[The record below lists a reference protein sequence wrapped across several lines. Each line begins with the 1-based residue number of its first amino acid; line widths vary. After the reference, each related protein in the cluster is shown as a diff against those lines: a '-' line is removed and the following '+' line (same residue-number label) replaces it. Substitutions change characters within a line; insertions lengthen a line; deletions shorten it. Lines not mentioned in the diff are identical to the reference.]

1 MPRSSPFD
9 AYVGNAA
16 EGPNS
21 LPRILLA
28 GLLIVAVW
36 VVGTLVAL
44 VVGAALAVLWSGEP
58 SPSSFNG
65 FMSALERSR
74 LWVPSLLLS
83 VTSLWLGLG
92 MALRLVHRRRLSGL
106 YGVGHRVDKAQFR
119 QGLAAGLIVAI
130 VSVFVGLLIDPEI
143 SATGIDPLMWL
154 AVLPFMLVVI
164 FAQSSAEELLFRG
177 YLMQA
182 LAGRFRS
189 PWVWALVPTLLF
201 ASIHWNPAA
210 TFHMNL
216 AGLASIAALAVALA
230 LLVWKTGNL
239 GAAFGAHTGNN
250 IVALLFVAPEADYG
264 PLSLFRV
271 RSMSEAGWTVP
282 DAVWSTITG
291 LAMAALLAA
300 LLLHRRS
307 PLRVGT
313 AAAFGQ
319 RQAAT
324 GVAEG

>member
-1 MPRSSPFD
+1 MQRSSAFD

-28 GLLIVAVW
+28 GLLIVVVW

-44 VVGAALAVLWSGEP
+44 VAGAVLAVLWSGEP
-58 SPSSFNG
+58 SPTSFDG
-65 FMSALERSR
+65 FMEALERSR

-83 VTSLWLGLG
+83 VTSLWLGLR
-92 MALRLVHRRRLSGL
+92 MALRLMHRRRLSGL
-106 YGVGHRVDKAQFR
+106 YGAGHRVNRTQFR
-119 QGLAAGLIVAI
+119 RGLAAGIVVAI
-130 VSVFVGLLIDPEI
+130 VSVLVGLLIDPEI

-154 AVLPFMLVVI
+154 AVVPFMLVII

-182 LAGRFRS
+182 LADRFRS

-210 TFHMNL
+210 TLHMNL
-216 AGLASIAALAVALA
+216 AGLGSIAALAAALA

-250 IVALLFVAPEADYG
+250 IVALLLVAPEADYG

-271 RSMSEAGWTVP
+271 RSMSEAGWSLP
-282 DAVWSTITG
+282 DAVWSTIAG
-291 LAMAALLAA
+291 FAMAWLLAA

-307 PLRVGT
+307 PLRIGPATFV
-313 AAAFGQ
+313 Q
-319 RQAAT
+319 PQAAT
-324 GVAEG
+324 GVAKG